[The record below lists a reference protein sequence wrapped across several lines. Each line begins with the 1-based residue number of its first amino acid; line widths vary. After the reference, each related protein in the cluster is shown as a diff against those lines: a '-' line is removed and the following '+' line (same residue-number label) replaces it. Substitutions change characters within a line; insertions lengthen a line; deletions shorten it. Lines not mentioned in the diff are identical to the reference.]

1 MDALL
6 QGLGAVLSQR
16 DKTGTSHVIAFTSRS
31 LWPSEQSMCNYSSAK
46 LELLALKWAVTEKF
60 RDYLLG
66 SKFTVYTDNN
76 PLAYVKESKLGVAQI
91 RWLSKLALFDFNI
104 KYRSGKLN
112 QAPDALSCLPMKNSE
127 ILSDTESDEYETIS
141 YAVMCDDLS
150 EVIKGEKLPLDL
162 KRAAQAEISQQAPD
176 SRKIN
181 VHSGMVDV
189 LSRVTP
195 SMMKEA
201 QEEDID
207 ISKTIHYVK
216 SGKKPMLAQIRKVKL
231 RPVRRY
237 LHQFKRL
244 VFRQGVLHRVYEQ
257 DGAKYHQLILPL
269 EFRAQAMELLHDQ
282 QGHQA
287 MEHRLQLVRERF
299 YWSTLLQDVTR
310 WVKNCKQ
317 CQTAK
322 GPYVD
327 PDPAQGSIVAN
338 KPMDLLCIDF
348 MKVDPS
354 KNGKENVLVM
364 TDAFSKFNVAVVMP
378 NQQAKTVAK
387 ALVDKWFYVYGIP
400 TRIHSDQGKS
410 FDNKII
416 EQLCKIYGV
425 KKSTTTPYNPHGN
438 SPCERSNCT
447 LQNLLKTLPKD
458 QKPNWPVHLSA
469 LVFAYNATPH
479 STTGY

>member
-1 MDALL
+1 M
-6 QGLGAVLSQR
+6 
-16 DKTGTSHVIAFTSRS
+16 SHRPTID
-31 LWPSEQSMCNYSSAK
+31 M
-46 LELLALKWAVTEKF
+46 
-60 RDYLLG
+60 
-66 SKFTVYTDNN
+66 
-76 PLAYVKESKLGVAQI
+76 
-91 RWLSKLALFDFNI
+91 
-104 KYRSGKLN
+104 
-112 QAPDALSCLPMKNSE
+112 E
-127 ILSDTESDEYETIS
+127 ILSNTESDWYKTIS

-162 KRAAQAEISQQAPD
+162 KRAVQAEISQQAPD

-231 RPVRRY
+231 RPVQRY
-237 LHQFKRL
+237 LCQFERL

-269 EFRAQAMELLHDQ
+269 EFRAQAMELLHNQ

-287 MEHRLQLVRERF
+287 VECMLQLVCERF
-299 YWSTLLQDVTR
+299 YWSTLLHDITSL
-310 WVKNCKQ
+310 VKNCKQ

-322 GPYVD
+322 HLYVD

-338 KPMDLLCIDF
+338 NPMDLLCIDF

-354 KNGKENVLVM
+354 KDGKENVLVM
-364 TDAFSKFNVAVVMP
+364 TDAFSKFSAAVVMT
-378 NQQAKTVAK
+378 NQQAK
-387 ALVDKWFYVYGIP
+387 
-400 TRIHSDQGKS
+400 Q
-410 FDNKII
+410 
-416 EQLCKIYGV
+416 
-425 KKSTTTPYNPHGN
+425 
-438 SPCERSNCT
+438 
-447 LQNLLKTLPKD
+447 
-458 QKPNWPVHLSA
+458 
-469 LVFAYNATPH
+469 
-479 STTGY
+479 